1 MSEYVLKNIYFEFDS
16 KVKKQISITAMGTKS
31 APPGACIFL
40 NKVEREFLQA
50 EDMKPWVRLRYIDDF
65 FFFWTE
71 DKNKH
76 ESFLKRLNI
85 FYPKLKSTYTKTKI
99 SVSF

>member
-16 KVKKQISITAMGTKS
+16 KVKKQISVTAMGTKS

-50 EDMKPWVRLRYIDDF
+50 EDIKPWVRLRYIDDF
-65 FFFWTE
+65 FFFGQ
-71 DKNKH
+71 
-76 ESFLKRLNI
+76 
-85 FYPKLKSTYTKTKI
+85 KTKI
-99 SVSF
+99 KLKAF